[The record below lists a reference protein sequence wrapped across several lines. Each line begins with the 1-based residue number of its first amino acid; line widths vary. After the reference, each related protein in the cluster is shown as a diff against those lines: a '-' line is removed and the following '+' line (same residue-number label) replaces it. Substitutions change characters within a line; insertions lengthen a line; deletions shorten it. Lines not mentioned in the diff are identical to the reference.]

1 MPDEQPQDIYTPHRS
16 QRCFR
21 VCSIYN
27 QICPVSRAYSTC
39 CRRALLSISA
49 SSAISA
55 RSCPRLHATLSC
67 CFPGVVVMG
76 YQLSQ
81 FAETVEGLTGQQRVV
96 FAAMCKVTDDRH
108 GFFWMDSDRF
118 RAEHLPHIKSNS
130 TLRNHISALIRAG
143 YVRKVHQGA
152 GPRNGRGQRRQGRAA
167 FTQYFIDAP
176 GITPDLPRQY
186 RMPTLV
192 LMTPAEDLPA
202 LFQNWDRS
210 RSDDGLTTQ
219 STSPVRKQDKSRS
232 ANGQDTQD
240 TKLVRKQDK
249 KSQDLSEKRTSLA
262 NGQSTRPVRYPDET
276 RQYSSENQTGLGVH
290 VSEGN
295 QRENIQ
301 GMHAGMVN
309 KWTEMFIGL
318 CARRSGLTGLR
329 PQHLQ
334 ERPRSRNGPIPS
346 VFDSVSAYIERV
358 GCAPSDD
365 IAGWIADEIHYT
377 LVYDPGWQDGGHNSS
392 ARLVSFISAVVARHL
407 EREEL
412 GGLFFDPAK
421 GAPETSGHRYQPAE
435 SSAVQPIR
443 RSL

>member
-1 MPDEQPQDIYTPHRS
+1 
-16 QRCFR
+16 
-21 VCSIYN
+21 
-27 QICPVSRAYSTC
+27 
-39 CRRALLSISA
+39 
-49 SSAISA
+49 
-55 RSCPRLHATLSC
+55 
-67 CFPGVVVMG
+67 MG
-76 YQLSQ
+76 YQLSK

-192 LMTPAEDLPA
+192 LMTPAEELPA
-202 LFQNWDRS
+202 LFENWDRS

-219 STSPVRKQDKSRS
+219 NTRFVRKQDKYRS
-232 ANGQDTQD
+232 PATQDTHD

-249 KSQDLSEKRTSLA
+249 KRQDLSKKRTSFA
-262 NGQSTRPVRYPDET
+262 DGQSTSPVRDLDET
-276 RQYSSENQTGLGVH
+276 RQDPSENQTGFGVH
-290 VSEGN
+290 VKEGN
-295 QRENIQ
+295 QRENLQ
-301 GMHAGMVN
+301 GMHAGKVN

-318 CARRSGLTGLR
+318 CARRSGLIGLR
-329 PQHLQ
+329 PLHLQ

-358 GCAPSDD
+358 GCAPPDD

-407 EREEL
+407 ECEEL

-435 SSAVQPIR
+435 SSTVQPIR

>member
-1 MPDEQPQDIYTPHRS
+1 MTKKRLTEISRKNRSCSLPDEQPQDIYTPHRS

-27 QICPVSRAYSTC
+27 QICPVSRAYIPV
-39 CRRALLSISA
+39 CRRTLQSISA
-49 SSAISA
+49 SSAILA
-55 RSCPRLHATLSC
+55 RSCPGLHATVSC

-192 LMTPAEDLPA
+192 LMTPAEELPA
-202 LFQNWDRS
+202 LFENWDRS
-210 RSDDGLTTQ
+210 RSDDGQ
-219 STSPVRKQDKSRS
+219 STQNTNPVLKPDKSRDESDKSRSAAGQDRRIRNLSENRTRNVKTCLKQDKSREWQEYETCPKPGRNS
-232 ANGQDTQD
+232 SRF
-240 TKLVRKQDK
+240 VRK
-249 KSQDLSEKRTSLA
+249 
-262 NGQSTRPVRYPDET
+262 PD
-276 RQYSSENQTGLGVH
+276 
-290 VSEGN
+290 
-295 QRENIQ
+295 
-301 GMHAGMVN
+301 
-309 KWTEMFIGL
+309 
-318 CARRSGLTGLR
+318 
-329 PQHLQ
+329 
-334 ERPRSRNGPIPS
+334 RSRS
-346 VFDSVSAYIERV
+346 T
-358 GCAPSDD
+358 C
-365 IAGWIADEIHYT
+365 
-377 LVYDPGWQDGGHNSS
+377 
-392 ARLVSFISAVVARHL
+392 
-407 EREEL
+407 
-412 GGLFFDPAK
+412 
-421 GAPETSGHRYQPAE
+421 
-435 SSAVQPIR
+435 
-443 RSL
+443 